1 MAADE
6 EDMPRTLAAL
16 ERNMLASQQMLR
28 EVVAHQRQ
36 AFDDDPSPHARRMCG
51 TVMLWCTELLGAQDA
66 GTACRACAS
75 HVRASVTHDE
85 IVLLL
90 LTHLSGD
97 GLRLQPSNAS
107 GQIRRTRR
115 WHTHKQY

>member
-1 MAADE
+1 MYRGSFFELELFPGKREREISRPVEMAGDE

-75 HVRASVTHDE
+75 HVRASVTH
-85 IVLLL
+85 
-90 LTHLSGD
+90 
-97 GLRLQPSNAS
+97 
-107 GQIRRTRR
+107 TR
-115 WHTHKQY
+115 

>member
-1 MAADE
+1 MLSTPPAKMAGDE

-75 HVRASVTHDE
+75 HVRASVTH
-85 IVLLL
+85 
-90 LTHLSGD
+90 
-97 GLRLQPSNAS
+97 A
-107 GQIRRTRR
+107 
-115 WHTHKQY
+115 K